1 MMKRKFA
8 TKTKKKKNQNSSSNL
23 TMQQQQTSEKRTY
36 QSISRASLSPSLHA
50 NNTHVTESH
59 RFGKKKRSL
68 TRSPHNNRLRCCK
81 NKTPRRR
88 LPTRRKNSVP
98 KRTQNQNRQKKKKVK
113 KIHSTSVYRKLLK
126 LDHKR
131 NQQQRKHNDV

>member
-59 RFGKKKRSL
+59 RFGKKKD
-68 TRSPHNNRLRCCK
+68 RSPDLLTTTGFVAAKTKLRDDACQPAAK
-81 NKTPRRR
+81 
-88 LPTRRKNSVP
+88 
-98 KRTQNQNRQKKKKVK
+98 
-113 KIHSTSVYRKLLK
+113 
-126 LDHKR
+126 
-131 NQQQRKHNDV
+131 